1 MFAVEERNRRET
13 RSSIALWRKCR
24 RPSWLTQPTLLHYYC
39 ISFITAITCFFST
52 SGLESQFPKSFPHGL
67 TESHFSQIYLFC
79 YTHRCFTVSLNPPN
93 LNSPLSL
100 VRCVKCFSHLWR
112 KVTWLAFEKTS
123 LQFNVVELLQGIICW
138 TKNVLLQIFKQS
150 FTLG

>member
-13 RSSIALWRKCR
+13 RSSTALWRKCR

-39 ISFITAITCFFST
+39 ISFITAITCFFNT

-79 YTHRCFTVSLNPPN
+79 YTHRCFTVSLDPPN

-100 VRCVKCFSHLWR
+100 SLIHRVKLFFKSLKKSNKISLWKNITSIQYCWVAARDNLLDQKCFA
-112 KVTWLAFEKTS
+112 T
-123 LQFNVVELLQGIICW
+123 NI
-138 TKNVLLQIFKQS
+138 
-150 FTLG
+150 